1 MSGGCG
7 RRRSIPLALL
17 AAALVLGA
25 CGQRPAA
32 VPSPA
37 AVTTGT
43 TAVPSGPGGSPT
55 PARPGPPSG
64 DPTTAGSGEP
74 AGDPS
79 SDPATEASADPATG
93 NGPDPS
99 AAVADPPPLAA
110 GADPGGNPG
119 GDTGAY
125 PARPTDQPDAPD
137 DQYQQDVWA
146 PAGDHRVPGTLTL
159 PVADGR
165 PAPAVLLLHGDFGD
179 RHASEFDELE
189 QVLAARGIASLAI
202 DFAGSGESEES
213 QLDLSYGSM
222 LTDANAALDYLAG
235 DPDLDPAR
243 LAVLGFS
250 RGGSIAAT
258 MAGTRPDV
266 AALVSWSGAV
276 YNGFDELPDL
286 HEQARVDG
294 MAQVGDDLE
303 IPLAWFDSIEASH
316 PLDDVAGYTG
326 PVLAVVGSDDD
337 VVDPSYARTFLDT
350 VAGSDKTLHVIEGA
364 GHGLDD
370 EPEYGQEAVDTTAD
384 WLVARCLP

>member
-7 RRRSIPLALL
+7 RCRSIPVALL

-25 CGQRPAA
+25 CGQPPAA
-32 VPSPA
+32 VPVPSQA

-43 TAVPSGPGGSPT
+43 AVLSSAPGGSPT
-55 PARPGPPSG
+55 PTRPATPSG
-64 DPTTAGSGEP
+64 DSTSAVSSGEP
-74 AGDPS
+74 AGHP
-79 SDPATEASADPATG
+79 SADPAT
-93 NGPDPS
+93 S
-99 AAVADPPPLAA
+99 AADPPPVAA
-110 GADPGGNPG
+110 DADPG

-125 PARPTDQPDAPD
+125 PARPIDPPEAPD
-137 DQYQQDVWA
+137 DQYQQDVWL

-222 LTDANAALDYLAG
+222 LTDANAALDYLAD

-286 HEQARVDG
+286 HEQARIDG

-303 IPLAWFDSIEASH
+303 LPLAWFDSIEASH

-337 VVDPSYARTFLDT
+337 VVDPSYARTFFVT